1 MACLRPQAQFPGLDG
16 GVGQRKGPHCFQR
29 TRGNAAVGVHD
40 HEPSG
45 GHQRGDDLD
54 ELQELVFQFPLFPLG
69 AQTPGGRV
77 EDGESD
83 EDALRRELKDK
94 IGIDAVVGELS
105 LTVTHEY
112 ERYHLDMC
120 VYHTTTTD
128 EPQAAYVADVQW
140 VHPDAFGDY
149 TFPGADQ
156 QTVDVLLGE

>member
-1 MACLRPQAQFPGLDG
+1 MSKPHIRIVTARIERDG
-16 GVGQRKGPHCFQR
+16 RYLITQRNPH
-29 TRGNAAVGVHD
+29 AV
-40 HEPSG
+40 
-45 GHQRGDDLD
+45 L
-54 ELQELVFQFPLFPLG
+54 PLLWEF
-69 AQTPGGRV
+69 PGGRV